1 MYPVFIAINAVF
13 MVLTEIK
20 KGQTGTGLL
29 IENDGYVSLDMPE
42 NKILKEAFGI
52 EGPGQISAKD
62 LPRPFVVSAVFQKFG
77 IENANGRIYPEDVL
91 RRAVDK
97 YMANIEDRR
106 GYGEC
111 YKPSAMILTE
121 TGWKKLSEV
130 KTGENVLTLNSQT
143 GIIEIQPIDSITK
156 RHADELV
163 HIQGR
168 SINDYVTEG
177 HGYPIFGRNN
187 KFKGFYT
194 AKDIME
200 GNVPDEK
207 HCYIPKTGKWD
218 AVGDEFFTIPAIDS
232 ETLSKIPSKALRE
245 KYSKDLV
252 IPIDVFAKFMGIYL
266 SEGSHSKSRSYKV
279 NIHQKKEDVCEEIE
293 KMLEELGLGFTI
305 NVSKS
310 GAKTFVISDM
320 RLHRYVKQ
328 FGLCYDKY
336 VPYEI
341 KKQSKE
347 TLRTFYDWF
356 VMGDGRTRGDKRRKS
371 GNLSDDVFT
380 TSQKM
385 AMDLNEIQL
394 KIGYSGVFHE
404 DGKSKDRTIENRV
417 IKSENSH
424 PLYFTYKSLTKGI
437 YLDDRFLK
445 ITKEKYDGD
454 VMCVEVK
461 NHIWYVC
468 DGGKC
473 HWTKNCNHP
482 SESSIDLGRLAMNI
496 VELHWEGHTLV
507 GKMEIPIT
515 DGFRNLG
522 IVSTLADMIAQWLIS
537 GLKIGVSSRGLG
549 SVTKQFNKLI
559 VGDDYEIVC
568 WDVVAQPSTPLA
580 FIGMQDK
587 DIAPYVESEKKKGEK
602 LNENK
607 FEKFDKWLLK

>member
-1 MYPVFIAINAVF
+1 MLIKVVF

-111 YKPSAMILTE
+111 
-121 TGWKKLSEV
+121 
-130 KTGENVLTLNSQT
+130 
-143 GIIEIQPIDSITK
+143 
-156 RHADELV
+156 
-163 HIQGR
+163 
-168 SINDYVTEG
+168 
-177 HGYPIFGRNN
+177 
-187 KFKGFYT
+187 
-194 AKDIME
+194 
-200 GNVPDEK
+200 
-207 HCYIPKTGKWD
+207 
-218 AVGDEFFTIPAIDS
+218 
-232 ETLSKIPSKALRE
+232 
-245 KYSKDLV
+245 
-252 IPIDVFAKFMGIYL
+252 
-266 SEGSHSKSRSYKV
+266 
-279 NIHQKKEDVCEEIE
+279 
-293 KMLEELGLGFTI
+293 
-305 NVSKS
+305 
-310 GAKTFVISDM
+310 
-320 RLHRYVKQ
+320 
-328 FGLCYDKY
+328 
-336 VPYEI
+336 
-341 KKQSKE
+341 
-347 TLRTFYDWF
+347 
-356 VMGDGRTRGDKRRKS
+356 
-371 GNLSDDVFT
+371 
-380 TSQKM
+380 
-385 AMDLNEIQL
+385 
-394 KIGYSGVFHE
+394 
-404 DGKSKDRTIENRV
+404 
-417 IKSENSH
+417 
-424 PLYFTYKSLTKGI
+424 
-437 YLDDRFLK
+437 
-445 ITKEKYDGD
+445 
-454 VMCVEVK
+454 
-461 NHIWYVC
+461 
-468 DGGKC
+468 
-473 HWTKNCNHP
+473 NHP

-515 DGFRNLG
+515 DGFRNFG

-580 FIGMQDK
+580 FIGMQDN